1 MYTKSLIQQ
10 HLERISLLECFKQ
23 DVNELMDKYI
33 IENSVFGMNCNGKA
47 KEMVTGYFVID
58 ESYNSLND
66 CIRGLKNN
74 QYIQIENNSKFS
86 TGCVEYNLFNCPQD
100 KKVLDLETLN
110 YVR

>member
-10 HLERISLLECFKQ
+10 HLERINLLETFKQ

-33 IENSVFGMNCNGKA
+33 IENSVFGMNYNGRA
-47 KEMVTGYFVID
+47 KEMVAGYFVID
-58 ESYNSLND
+58 ESYDSLND
-66 CIRGLKNN
+66 CMKGLKNN
-74 QYIQIENNSKFS
+74 QYIQIVNNNEFI
-86 TGCVEYNLFNCPQD
+86 TGNIEYNLFNCPQD

>member
-10 HLERISLLECFKQ
+10 HLERIELLESFKK
-23 DVNELMDKYI
+23 DINELMDKYI
-33 IENSVFGMNCNGKA
+33 IENSVFGMNHSGRA

-58 ESYNSLND
+58 ESYDSLSD
-66 CIRGLKNN
+66 CMKGLKNN
-74 QYIQIENNSKFS
+74 QYIQITNNDKFS
-86 TGCVEYNLFNCPQD
+86 TGNIEYNLFNCPQD

>member
-10 HLERISLLECFKQ
+10 HLERIELLENFKQ

-33 IENSVFGMNCNGKA
+33 IENSVFGMNYNGRA
-47 KEMVTGYFVID
+47 KEIVTGYFIID
-58 ESYNSLND
+58 ESYENLDD

-74 QYIQIENNSKFS
+74 QYIQIESNNKFS
-86 TGCVEYNLFNCPQD
+86 TGSVEYNLFNCPQD

>member
-10 HLERISLLECFKQ
+10 HLERIELLENFKQ

-33 IENSVFGMNCNGKA
+33 IENSVFGMNHNGRA
-47 KEMVTGYFVID
+47 KEIVTGYFIID
-58 ESYNSLND
+58 ESYENLND
-66 CIRGLKNN
+66 CMRGLKSN
-74 QYIQIENNSKFS
+74 QYIQIENNNKFS
-86 TGCVEYNLFNCPQD
+86 TGSVEYSLFNCPQD

>member
-10 HLERISLLECFKQ
+10 HLERIELLESFKQ

-33 IENSVFGMNCNGKA
+33 IENSVFGMNFNGRA
-47 KEMVTGYFVID
+47 KEIVTGYFIID
-58 ESYNSLND
+58 ESYENLDD

-74 QYIQIENNSKFS
+74 QYIQIENNNKFS
-86 TGCVEYNLFNCPQD
+86 TGSMEYNLFNCPQD